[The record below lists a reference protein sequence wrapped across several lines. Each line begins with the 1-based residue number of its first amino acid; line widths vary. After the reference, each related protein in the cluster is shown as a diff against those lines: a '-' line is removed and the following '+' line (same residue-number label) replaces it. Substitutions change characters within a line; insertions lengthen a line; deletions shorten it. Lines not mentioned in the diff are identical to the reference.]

1 VLKTFRTCF
10 AAALLAPLAALAQTP
25 APAPAPAAEPSKPPP
40 KWYETVELHGL
51 VDSSYS
57 VNFNQTQDSPNEL
70 RVFDALNGFQLS
82 YAKLWAQLAP
92 TTPFTGGFRLDVGV
106 GQSAAILNGHA
117 TYGIGGGA
125 APSSG
130 IDAVAVQQAYASVKL
145 PGEIVV
151 DGGKF
156 VTNAGAEVI
165 EAKDNWLYSRSILF
179 GFAIP
184 FTHTGVRATVPI
196 PGVEG
201 LSFMAGLF
209 NGWDNPPGPVG
220 SINPVGSTKVGHG
233 ALVYSGPSSTTAIVN
248 FLYGKLNPAA
258 ADERA
263 LVDVVLARAFGD
275 LAVNVNF
282 DYGHENST
290 HYWGVAG
297 MARYSL
303 LGDKLRIA
311 ARGEYFDDS
320 DGLSTGIA
328 NKYYEGT
335 LGVAVPVGSQV
346 ELRVEGRH
354 DRMDTAAFATGKDNQ
369 TTLQVAALAWF

>member
-25 APAPAPAAEPSKPPP
+25 AAAEPAKPPP
-40 KWYETVELHGL
+40 KWYDTVELHGL
-51 VDSSYS
+51 VDSAYS
-57 VNFNQTQDSPNEL
+57 ANFNQTQDSPNEL

-106 GQSAAILNGHA
+106 GQAAAILNGSSA
-117 TYGIGGGA
+117 YGLGPFA

-130 IDAVAVQQAYASVKL
+130 IGAVAVQQAYASVKL
-145 PGEIVV
+145 PGDIVV

-156 VTNAGAEVI
+156 VTNAGSEVI

-209 NGWDNPPGPVG
+209 NGFDNPPGPVG
-220 SINPVGSTKVGHG
+220 SSKAGHG
-233 ALVYSGPSSTTAIVN
+233 ALIYSGPSSTTVILN
-248 FLYGKLNPAA
+248 FLYGKPLPGQQ
-258 ADERA
+258 DKA

-275 LAVNVNF
+275 LSVNVNF
-282 DYGHENST
+282 DYGDQNNAQ
-290 HYWGVAG
+290 YWGVAG

-303 LGDKLRIA
+303 LGDKLRVA
-311 ARGEYFDDS
+311 VRGEYFDDS
-320 DGLSTGIA
+320 DGLSTGVA

-335 LGVAVPVGSQV
+335 LGVAIPVGSQV
-346 ELRVEGRH
+346 EFRVEGRH

>member
-1 VLKTFRTCF
+1 MLKTFRTCF

-25 APAPAPAAEPSKPPP
+25 AAAEPAKPPP
-40 KWYETVELHGL
+40 KWYDTVELHGL
-51 VDSSYS
+51 VDSAYS
-57 VNFNQTQDSPNEL
+57 ANFNQMQSSPNEL

-92 TTPFTGGFRLDVGV
+92 TTPFTGGFRLDLGA
-106 GQSAAILNGHA
+106 GQAAAILNGSA
-117 TYGIGGGA
+117 AYGI
-125 APSSG
+125 PSLASPG
-130 IDAVAVQQAYASVKL
+130 IDAFVVQQAYASLKL
-145 PGEIVV
+145 PGDIVV

-179 GFAIP
+179 GFAVP
-184 FTHTGVRATVPI
+184 FTHTGVRATVPV

-201 LSFMAGLF
+201 LSVMAGVF

-220 SINPVGSTKVGHG
+220 STKVGHG
-233 ALVYSGPSSTTAIVN
+233 ALIYSGPSSTLAVVN
-248 FLYGKLNPAA
+248 FLYGKLNPSAP
-258 ADERA
+258 DERA
-263 LVDVVLARAFGD
+263 LVDIVVSRAFGD
-275 LAVNVNF
+275 LSLNVNF
-282 DYGHENST
+282 DYGDQGGLS
-290 HYWGVAG
+290 YWGVAG

-311 ARGEYFDDS
+311 ARGEYFEDS
-320 DGLSTGIA
+320 DGLATTVP

-335 LGVAVPVGSQV
+335 LGIAIPVGTQV
-346 ELRVEGRH
+346 EFRVEGRH
-354 DRMDTAAFATGKDNQ
+354 DRMDTAAFSTGKDNQ